1 MSVRQDEKGAR
12 TLKLQKLAAL
22 REEEAK
28 LDAILRELQTNDP
41 ALLAAM
47 EEDIQEA
54 KQVPGRRRRKAFIF
68 IFKKC
73 LFLERLLSV
82 GPTPLWSS
90 KR

>member
-54 KQVPGRRRRKAFIF
+54 KQVPGRRRRNVYIYF
-68 IFKKC
+68 
-73 LFLERLLSV
+73 
-82 GPTPLWSS
+82 
-90 KR
+90 